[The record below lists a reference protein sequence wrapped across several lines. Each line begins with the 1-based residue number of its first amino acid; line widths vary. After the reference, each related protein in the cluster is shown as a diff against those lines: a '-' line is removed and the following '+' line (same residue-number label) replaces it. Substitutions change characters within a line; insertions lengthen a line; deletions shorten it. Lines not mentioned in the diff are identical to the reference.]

1 LTAPQIYPV
10 RLHEATN
17 VELLASNVVEGPNR
31 VTFDAKRDCSH
42 CPRLEA
48 CRADLAAVASA
59 GDTPRSMIW
68 AGVVCRHDGT
78 VIATDR
84 EIRVYCNQVEGQRA
98 VERGSA
104 A

>member
-1 LTAPQIYPV
+1 MTAPQILPV
-10 RLHEATN
+10 LLHEATN
-17 VELLASNVVEGPNR
+17 VELSASNTIEGPNR
-31 VTFDAKRDCSH
+31 VTFDAKRDCLH

-48 CRADLAAVASA
+48 CRADVAAVASG

-68 AGVVCRHDGT
+68 AGVACRHDGT

-84 EIRVYCNQVEGQRA
+84 ELRVYYNQVEGQRA

>member
-1 LTAPQIYPV
+1 MTAPQIYPV

-17 VELLASNVVEGPNR
+17 VELSASNVVGGPNR
-31 VTFDAKRDCSH
+31 VTFDVKRDCSR

-48 CRADLAAVASA
+48 CRADVTTGVSA
-59 GDTPRSMIW
+59 GDTPRSIIW

-84 EIRVYCNQVEGQRA
+84 EIRMYYNQVEGQRA
-98 VERGSA
+98 VERGA
-104 A
+104 EA